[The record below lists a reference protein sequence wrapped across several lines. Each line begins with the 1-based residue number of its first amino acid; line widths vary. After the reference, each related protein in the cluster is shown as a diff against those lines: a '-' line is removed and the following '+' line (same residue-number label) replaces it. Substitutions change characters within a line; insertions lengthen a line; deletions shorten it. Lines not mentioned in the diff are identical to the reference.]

1 MKKSIDVRGLTC
13 PQPVLNTKKVLDEG
27 NFSVLEIIGDSEAAK
42 ENISSLLHKMNYQLL
57 STSQVGETFKIM
69 VSGNEKQI
77 HQDVDI
83 KEVSEL
89 LGKVLFISSD
99 KLGKGND
106 ELGAMLMKA
115 FTYSLTELKPKPAA
129 ILFMNSGVKLC
140 IKGAETLENLQ
151 KLEKSGSKIL
161 VCGTCLNYYKI
172 TEQLQ
177 VGKISNMY
185 EISEHL
191 LGENGVVSL

>member
-13 PQPVLNTKKVLDEG
+13 PQPVLNTKKALDEG
-27 NFSVLEIIGDSEAAK
+27 NFSILEIIGDSEAAK
-42 ENISSLLHKMNYQLL
+42 ENVTSLLHKMNYQIL
-57 STSQVGETFKIM
+57 STSQDGETFKII
-69 VSGNEKQI
+69 VSGDENQI
-77 HQDVDI
+77 HQDVDV
-83 KEVSEL
+83 KKVPKL

-115 FTYSLTELKPKPAA
+115 FTYSLTELKTKPEVL
-129 ILFMNSGVKLC
+129 LFMNSGVKLC

-172 TEQLQ
+172 SEQLQ

-185 EISEHL
+185 DISEHL
-191 LGENGVVSL
+191 LGKNGVVSL